1 MSKSRLKILFAAN
14 PEIAI
19 PALRAVAE
27 NFEVVGVLTNPD
39 RPSGRGRSLVPP
51 PIKEEALTLNL
62 PVIQAEKLTKAVR
75 EEVALLG
82 ANFLISFACGHYFG
96 PKFLALFT
104 EGSINIH
111 PSLLPKYRGS
121 SPLQFA
127 ILEGEKK
134 TGISIQRIAAEIDS
148 GNVLACEAMEL
159 DGTET
164 TASLSEKVARK
175 VPLLLIKTLKQIL
188 EGEIEEIVQDDAEAT
203 FTRLLTKEDGVV
215 DWSEECQTID
225 SKIRAFIPWPR
236 ATTTFLG
243 IPLAITGV
251 AGYRLDSEVNHLE
264 PGSVISLVKDK
275 GLEVVC
281 GDGVIFLS
289 RLHMAQKREM
299 ESSAFVN
306 GNPQIIGTVL
316 GS

>member
-27 NFEVVGVLTNPD
+27 KFEVVGVLTNPD

-62 PVIQAEKLTKAVR
+62 PVVQAEKLTKAVR
-75 EEVALLG
+75 EEVVLLG

-96 PKFLALFT
+96 PKFLDLFT

-127 ILEGEKK
+127 ILEGEEK

-148 GNVLACEAMEL
+148 GNVLACEVMEL

-164 TASLSEKVARK
+164 TASLSERVAQK
-175 VPLLLIKTLKQIL
+175 VPSLLIETLNRIV
-188 EGEIEEIVQDDAEAT
+188 EGEIEEIVQDDDAAT
-203 FTRLLTKEDGVV
+203 FTRLLTKEDGVI
-215 DWSEECQTID
+215 DWSEGCQTID

-236 ATTTFLG
+236 ATTTFQG

-251 AGYRLDSEVNHLE
+251 AGYRHDSEISHLE
-264 PGSVISLVKDK
+264 PGSVITLVKGK

-281 GDGVIFLS
+281 GDGVIFLN
-289 RLHMAQKREM
+289 RLHLAQKREM

>member
-1 MSKSRLKILFAAN
+1 MSRSRLKILFAAN
-14 PEIAI
+14 PEIAV

-51 PIKEEALTLNL
+51 PIKEEALSLNL
-62 PVIQAEKLTKAVR
+62 PVIQAEKLTKAIR
-75 EEVALLG
+75 EEVSLLG

-96 PKFLALFT
+96 PKFLALFA
-104 EGSINIH
+104 EGSVNIH

-121 SPLQFA
+121 APLQFA
-127 ILEGEKK
+127 LLEGERE
-134 TGISIQRIAAEIDS
+134 TGVSIQRIAAEIDS
-148 GNVLACEAMEL
+148 GNILSSEVMEL

-164 TASLSEKVARK
+164 TASLSERVAQK
-175 VPLLLIKTLKQIL
+175 VPSLLIKTLNKIV
-188 EGEIEEIVQDDAEAT
+188 EDEIEEIVQDDDAAT
-203 FTRLLTKEDGVV
+203 FTRLLTKEDGVI
-215 DWSEECQTID
+215 DWSEGCQTID

-236 ATTTFLG
+236 ATTTFMG
-243 IPLAITGV
+243 TSLAITGV
-251 AGYRLDSEVNHLE
+251 AGYRLDPEVSHLE
-264 PGSVISLVKDK
+264 PGSVITLVKNK

-316 GS
+316 GN

>member
-148 GNVLACEAMEL
+148 GNVLACEVMEL
-159 DGTET
+159 DGSET
-164 TASLSEKVARK
+164 TASLSEKVAQK
-175 VPLLLIKTLKQIL
+175 VPSLLIKTLNRIV

-215 DWSEECQTID
+215 DWSEGCQIID

-251 AGYRLDSEVNHLE
+251 AGYRLDSEVTHLE

-299 ESSAFVN
+299 ESSSFVN

>member
-1 MSKSRLKILFAAN
+1 MSRSRLKILFAAN

-27 NFEVVGVLTNPD
+27 TFEVVGVLTNPD
-39 RPSGRGRSLVPP
+39 RPSGRGRNLVPP
-51 PIKEEALTLNL
+51 PIKEEALNLNL
-62 PVIQAEKLTKAVR
+62 QVIQAEKLTKAVR

-82 ANFLISFACGHYFG
+82 VNFLISFACGHYFG
-96 PKFLALFT
+96 PKFLDLFS
-104 EGSINIH
+104 EGSVNIH

-121 SPLQFA
+121 APIQFA
-127 ILEGEKK
+127 ILEGDRE

-148 GNVLACEAMEL
+148 GNILSSVVFEL

-164 TASLSEKVARK
+164 TASLSDKVAHM
-175 VPLLLIKTLKQIL
+175 VPSLLIETLDNLTQ
-188 EGEIEEIVQDDAEAT
+188 GRIEEVVQEHEKAT
-203 FTRLLTKEDGVV
+203 FTRLLTKEDGVI
-215 DWSEECQTID
+215 DWSEGCQTID

-236 ATTTFLG
+236 ATTTFEG
-243 IPLAITGV
+243 VPLAITGV
-251 AGYRLDSEVNHLE
+251 TGYRLDSEVNHLE
-264 PGSVISLVKDK
+264 PGRVVALVKK
-275 GLEVVC
+275 RGLEVVC
-281 GDGVIFLS
+281 GDGVIYLS

-306 GNPQIIGTVL
+306 GNPQIIGTIL

>member
-1 MSKSRLKILFAAN
+1 MGKSRLKILFAAN

-27 NFEVVGVLTNPD
+27 KFEVVGVLTNPD

-62 PVIQAEKLTKAVR
+62 PVVQAEKLTKAVR
-75 EEVALLG
+75 EEVVLLG

-96 PKFLALFT
+96 PKFLDLFT

-111 PSLLPKYRGS
+111 PSLLPKHRGS

-127 ILEGEKK
+127 ILEGEEK

-148 GNVLACEAMEL
+148 GNVLACEVMEL

-164 TASLSEKVARK
+164 TASLSERVAQK
-175 VPLLLIKTLKQIL
+175 VPSLLIETLNRIV
-188 EGEIEEIVQDDAEAT
+188 EGEIEEIVQDDDAAT
-203 FTRLLTKEDGVV
+203 FTRLLTKEDGVI
-215 DWSEECQTID
+215 DWSEGCQTID

-236 ATTTFLG
+236 ATTTFQG

-251 AGYRLDSEVNHLE
+251 AGYRHDSEISHLE
-264 PGSVISLVKDK
+264 PGSVITLVKGK

-281 GDGVIFLS
+281 GDGVIFLN
-289 RLHMAQKREM
+289 RLHLAQKREM